1 MSPPGPSP
9 RSSVSSL
16 NGLYTQTATAV
27 DVASFKPMD
36 PVNHP
41 GDKESKWSLKP
52 DQHALNFMHNAIRAE
67 VTKFEALLFRLG
79 NRQLKKWEKDYIKV
93 SFFGGKRARTRCT
106 TVAVKKEEFV
116 TKHKKIKCENPTRH
130 CPWARYIHIS
140 FGGGNELAFSNGR
153 EGGITNV
160 LPCVAWTRATRA
172 CP

>member
-130 CPWARYIHIS
+130 CPVGEIYSHI
-140 FGGGNELAFSNGR
+140 FWGG
-153 EGGITNV
+153 
-160 LPCVAWTRATRA
+160 
-172 CP
+172 